1 MSVIPDNDIKL
12 NLQLND
18 DGSITAN
25 WIILPGM
32 VKQQVEFGEDG
43 KSYLLEV
50 NTDWKGDSYTTKPN
64 QPVGYYRVIIRQTGE
79 HTQLGGDMKKI
90 LIPYDFYDNKPLDV
104 PQNIKITAEPTRIG
118 VSFSAVA
125 RAKSYDIL
133 FDNKDY
139 NVTTLSKTFTGLT
152 PKTTHTIAVRARG
165 SKQTSPYSATQTVKT
180 LPIPPA
186 VPLGVKKKATETSAT
201 ISWNKVS
208 GAVSYDVLFNGKT
221 YSTTANS
228 KEITGL
234 TAGISYSF
242 QVRAR
247 NADVAGAYTD
257 QMTVATPPKPPTSVT
272 ATSTGDSVTVSWNKV
287 AGAAGYLIRLNGD
300 EVYGLENVTST
311 TYDGLKPKTA
321 YTYQVASRSLDG
333 VGSYSAAKT
342 IKTLAKIPDIPGN
355 ILGETTENSVTVKW
369 DAVSDA
375 TGYDIQFN
383 GSTYGTIAPSRTF
396 TGLRENT
403 EYAYKVRSKNADG
416 VSEYG
421 PEKKVRTTP
430 TAPANPTASS
440 DESSVTVSWAP
451 VTGASSYDLEIDGKV
466 YNVKG
471 TSYKVTGLKPNTSYS
486 YRIRANNA
494 DGSSSYSRAK
504 TLKTTSMPPETVKET
519 RSQTSITLKWDSV
532 SGASNYDLLFNG
544 TTYRVTGTSK
554 TISGLTANTS
564 YNYQIRVNSTDG
576 SSSYSPV
583 KTVKTLPNAPAA
595 YPTVKA
601 VAAADAVTLTWNA
614 VPGATEYEL
623 YFDGKTYTV
632 TGTSHRV
639 TGLQDDTSYRYRIR
653 SVNEG
658 GYSSYSSYM
667 TVKTLLK
674 APDVPT
680 DIRLSASSTSVTV
693 SWKYTLKVKSYD
705 LLFNGTV
712 YNTTGTSKTV
722 SGLRPETT
730 YTCKVRAKNDA
741 GTSAYSPAY
750 SVKTLMA
757 PPEMPANVQATAG
770 TDSVTVSWGSVSRA
784 TGYRLRFQGE
794 TYSVTNTS
802 KTMTGLTP
810 DTDYEYSVCAY
821 NDGGNSAYSA
831 KKTITTIAV
840 GPAVPGNVTAQAG
853 FNSVI
858 VSFPPVAG
866 ATDYDITFDGTVYHV
881 SGTDPMAAGRICKVF
896 SGLQPNTE
904 HTYSARANNAEG
916 SSRYSSPGTIRTDIG
931 KKSGLADRASDSA
944 YTDGRI
950 SYTGNDPVN
959 AMTGAFLWSCTCL
972 EDYGKDKLHFTIMY
986 DSDRDA
992 FAAMLGAGW
1001 THELNYLLYMDGE
1014 YAYFSTP
1021 HGAVI
1026 PFLKETDASFR
1037 AVDGVGAAY
1046 TMEQREDASYAVIKR
1061 DGTEYVFDS
1070 DLVLGRIVENGLVK
1084 YRFEKNQTGQITR
1097 ISGRHGSSLTLNYAG
1112 GNLAGVADALGNTVS
1127 FTYQAGR
1134 LAAVNNPA
1142 GKSMSFAYE
1151 AGRLSSIADFAGQVY
1166 LTNTYDVYGRVIRQ
1180 NTADRGESTVDY
1192 DEENRKTVFTD
1203 ETGNCISYLY
1213 DADGHVTDVELAGAG
1228 IHNSY
1233 DEYGRLT
1240 EQTDALGNSTKMSYD
1255 VCGRMDCVTYPDGT
1269 REQVFYNDRNL
1280 PVRVVNRDG
1289 TESRYEYDGNNNLTG
1304 VQDERGN
1311 SGVYTYDEEDN
1322 LITWTDREGHVW
1334 SYAYDGAGH
1343 LKEAQ
1348 DPNGNTS
1355 LYVHD
1360 AIGRLVSYTSP
1371 EGRTVSYQY
1380 SAAGDLLKMVDADG
1394 EVLFNYDE
1402 NGNRTGITDRRG
1414 NSRRLEYN
1422 GMGQLS
1428 LVTDFM
1434 GNAYQFA
1441 YDAHGRLAGEKNPLD
1456 GEVAYTYDSRG
1467 NAAARTDGNG
1477 NVTAYAYDAADRLT
1491 QITDAAGGSMRYAY
1505 DAMGRVK
1512 TVTDPLG
1519 RQTAYA
1525 YDAQGRVI
1533 SITDALGHSVSNTYD
1548 QAGNLLTRTDEDGNV
1563 TAYTYDGEN
1572 RLLTETSAA
1581 GTTRY
1586 TYDNLGRIIA
1596 VESPDGTVQEAA
1608 YDADGNLT
1616 EANDPENNRTACV
1629 YDEAGH
1635 LTEVTAPDGG
1645 KTLYQYDANGN
1656 CTKITDAEGNSRN
1669 YVFDANNRITAV
1681 TDALGQTT
1689 ACEYDAA
1696 GRMTAVT
1703 DARGGRSTLTYD
1715 ANGNLLTE
1723 TDPMGGTRS
1732 YTYDSLNRMI
1742 RSVDEEGHTK
1752 SCAYDA
1758 AGNMISFTD
1767 ANDNNWSYDYD
1778 ALNRMTGV
1786 TDQNGDSLTLEYTD
1800 TGKIAKVTDKEG
1812 AQTTYQYDAMGRL
1825 LKMTD
1830 ASGHSLEFTY
1840 DSMGRVLTQTDAG
1853 GNVTAYTYSPAG
1865 NLASRQDPEGNTVTY
1880 TYNAAGQVTK
1890 VTDALG
1896 GEMTYTRDAL
1906 GQVTAVTNPAGE
1918 SVTFTYTPNGQI
1930 GTVTDACGNVTAY
1943 AYDACGNLV
1952 QVTDPLGNITS
1963 YEYDAMNRQ
1972 IKECI
1977 SADGETTC
1985 ATIYQYDKRGCMI
1998 RMINP
2003 VEEERSYTY
2012 DGNANLIGVTDEDGN
2027 VTTVTYDLNNQPLQM
2042 TYHDGRQAAFRYNKR
2057 GELVEMQDWN
2067 GVMTMER
2074 DVLGRLTGVTD
2085 HNGRTIGYTYDPAG
2099 NRTAIRYPDES
2110 VVNYTYDGN
2119 HRLIGVTDA
2128 EGRGTQY
2135 AYDAAGNLLSMTQP
2149 GSKASYRYRA
2159 DGMPSM
2165 AKYQTDDGA
2174 VMDVDFAYDP
2184 MGRLLGLRR
2193 QSGVDAP
2200 IYNTVY
2206 TYDPAG
2212 RLLSGTEGT
2221 RRETYS
2227 YDALGNRTAWKV
2239 NNTGKAAYTYDAM
2252 NRLTAM
2258 VQDGTAYSYT
2268 YDKRGNL
2275 TEERQG
2281 DVPIRQYIYDTAN
2294 RMVTGRNLLT
2304 GAQTDYTYNAL
2315 NMRIANTIT
2324 LPGTEAPQI
2333 KTTAYVPDFLS
2344 ATNNDL
2350 MAYHDGGSVT
2360 KAVYGRTYE
2369 RLGHTTAA
2377 GPLYEMPDLW
2387 GSPLY
2392 TADAQG
2398 NATWRA
2404 GHDTWGRVETQSS
2417 PETDTDIRFTNYTYD
2432 PVIGKY
2438 FAQARFYDSAQGR
2451 MLSPDPVKRNINP
2464 YPYCDN
2470 DPVNYNDPTGEI
2482 ANILVGAGLGGF
2494 FGGAAGFIGN
2504 AASQLMEGGKFNWR
2518 RAAGAAANG
2527 AVVGAA
2533 KGALVGSG
2541 VGVLGAFATDFAAGT
2556 IGNALEQRITR
2567 GRVDLGES
2575 LLSGAGNALSE
2586 VLYGTGPI
2594 DSLKDAFIRGARTGA
2609 LMSGLENIA
2618 DTVGPYGVAGSRL
2631 FGKTPNEAMIPE
2643 VTKTGRD
2650 PKGMCGAS
2658 DPFDLSS
2665 GLGNG
2670 RGYRSGRAHGG
2681 AGRSQ
2686 TGAGGFSVG
2695 GFVKDVLTGAVVG
2708 GLGSAGFY
2716 GAGQAVEKLRGSVA
2730 GRGKLNEDVFIRYMP
2745 DGKQVTDFN
2754 YLPGKAGIAIPRRLS
2769 VEEMIY
2775 LTQEYGI
2782 EFAQVYQR
2790 GTGLNGRGGR
2800 YFIYSGDVRSVN
2812 VPVNKDIIIINHTH
2826 PSGTAYPS
2834 SKDKKLLLLLEQKGS
2849 PQRTSE
2855 IIPIGN
2861 TKTIRFGKEGIKIRK
2876 E

>member
-1 MSVIPDNDIKL
+1 MAVLPDNNIYLK
-12 NLQLND
+12 LQLND

-50 NTDWKGDSYTTKPN
+50 SNDWKGDSYTTKPN

-104 PQNIKITAEPTRIG
+104 PQNVKITAESTRII
-118 VSFSAVA
+118 VNFSAVA

-133 FDNKDY
+133 FDNKVY

-152 PKTTHTIAVRARG
+152 PKTSHTIAVRARG
-165 SKQTSPYSATQTVKT
+165 GKQTSPYSATQTVKT
-180 LPIPPA
+180 PPVAPA
-186 VPLGVKKKATETSAT
+186 VPMGIKKKATETSAT

-208 GAVSYDVLFNGKT
+208 GAVGYDVLFNGKT

-234 TAGISYSF
+234 TAGRSYTF

-247 NADVAGAYTD
+247 NADVAGAYTE
-257 QMTVATPPKPPTSVT
+257 QITVATPPKAPTSVT
-272 ATSTGDSVTVSWNKV
+272 ATSTGDSITVSWNKV
-287 AGAAGYLIRLNGD
+287 AGAIGYLIRLNDD
-300 EVYGLENVTST
+300 EVYGLENTTST
-311 TYDGLKPKTA
+311 TYGGLKPKTA

-342 IKTLAKIPDIPGN
+342 IQTLAQIPKAPLDSGIQGQ
-355 ILGETTENSVTVKW
+355 TTENSVTIKW
-369 DAVSDA
+369 DAVSGA

-383 GSTYGTIAPSRTF
+383 GSTYGTTSPSRTF
-396 TGLRENT
+396 TGLKDNT
-403 EYAYKVRSKNADG
+403 EYAYRIRSKNADG

-430 TAPANPTASS
+430 KAPTNPIASS
-440 DESSVTVSWAP
+440 DEESVTVSWAS
-451 VTGASSYDLEIDGKV
+451 VAGAISYDLEIDGKV
-466 YNVKG
+466 YRVNG
-471 TSYKVTGLKPNTSYS
+471 TSHRVTGLKPNTSYS

-519 RSQTSITLKWDSV
+519 RSQTAITLKWDMV

-544 TTYRVTGTSK
+544 TTYRVTGTSR

-564 YNYQIRVNSTDG
+564 YNYQIRVNTTDG

-583 KTVKTLPNAPAA
+583 KTVKTLPYAPTT
-595 YPTVKA
+595 YPTVK
-601 VAAADAVTLTWNA
+601 VTAAADAVTLTWNA

-632 TGTSHRV
+632 TGTSHKV
-639 TGLQDDTSYRYRIR
+639 TGLKDDTSYRYQIR

-658 GYSSYSSYM
+658 GRSSYSPSK

-680 DIRLSASSTSVTV
+680 DIRFSAGSTSVTV
-693 SWKYTLKVKSYD
+693 SWKYMSKVKSYD

-730 YTCKVRAKNDA
+730 YTCQVRAKNDA
-741 GTSAYSPAY
+741 GTSAYSSVY
-750 SVKTLMA
+750 SVKTTMA
-757 PPEMPANVQATAG
+757 PPEMPKNVQATAT

-784 TGYRLRFQGE
+784 TGYRLRFNGATQ
-794 TYSVTNTS
+794 SVTGTS
-802 KTMTGLTP
+802 KTVTGLEP

-821 NDGGNSAYSA
+821 NAGGNSAYTA
-831 KKTITTIAV
+831 RKTVTTVAV
-840 GPAVPGNVTAQAG
+840 GPAVPSDVTTRTG

-858 VSFPPVAG
+858 VSFPPVVDA
-866 ATDYDITFDGTVYHV
+866 ADYDITFDGTAHHV
-881 SGTDPMAAGRICKVF
+881 SGTESTAAGRICKVF

-904 HTYSARANNAEG
+904 HTYCARANNAEG
-916 SSRYSSPGTIRTDIG
+916 SSRYSAQGNVRTDIS
-931 KKSGLADRASDSA
+931 KKNGLADRASDNA

-959 AMTGAFLWSCTCL
+959 ALTGAFLWSYTCL
-972 EDYGKDKLHFTIMY
+972 EDYGKDKLHLTLMY

-992 FAAMLGAGW
+992 FDTALGAGW
-1001 THELNYLLYMDGE
+1001 THELNYLLYMDAE

-1021 HGAVI
+1021 YGAVI
-1026 PFLKETDASFR
+1026 PFLKEEDASFR
-1037 AVDGVGAAY
+1037 AADGAGTIYA
-1046 TMEQREDASYAVIKR
+1046 MEQREDASYVVRKQ

-1070 DLVLGRIVENGLVK
+1070 ALVLAQIVENGLVK
-1084 YRFEKNQTGQITR
+1084 YRFEKNQTGQITQ
-1097 ISGRHGSSLTLNYAG
+1097 IKGRHGSSLTLSYTG
-1112 GNLAGVADALGNTVS
+1112 GHLSEAADSQGNTAA
-1127 FTYQAGR
+1127 FTYQGGR
-1134 LAAVNNPA
+1134 LTAVGNPA
-1142 GKSMSFAYE
+1142 GKTISLAYE
-1151 AGRLSSIADFAGQVY
+1151 EGLLSTIADFTGQVY

-1180 NTADRGESTVDY
+1180 DTAGRGESTVTY
-1192 DEENRKTVFTD
+1192 DRENRKTVFTD
-1203 ETGNCISYLY
+1203 EAGNSTTYLY
-1213 DADGHVTDVELAGAG
+1213 DTDGRVTDVELAGAG

-1233 DEYGRLT
+1233 DEDGRLT

-1255 VCGRMDCVTYPDGT
+1255 ACGRMNCVTYPDGT
-1269 REQVFYNDRNL
+1269 KEQVSYNDRGL
-1280 PVRVVNRDG
+1280 PVRIVNRDG
-1289 TESRYEYDGNNNLTG
+1289 TESRYVYDDRNNLIS

-1311 SGVYTYDEEDN
+1311 SGTYTYDEEDN
-1322 LITWTDREGHVW
+1322 LLTWTDRTGNVW
-1334 SYAYDGAGH
+1334 SYVYDEAGH
-1343 LKEAQ
+1343 LKEAG
-1348 DPNGNTS
+1348 DPAGNVS
-1355 LYVHD
+1355 RYVHD
-1360 AIGRLVSYTSP
+1360 AIGRLVTYTSP
-1371 EGRTVSYQY
+1371 TGKTVSYQY
-1380 SAAGDLLKMVDADG
+1380 STAGDLLKIVDADG
-1394 EVLFNYDE
+1394 EVLFSYDE

-1414 NSRRLEYN
+1414 NSQRMEYN

-1428 LVTDFM
+1428 LVTDFA
-1434 GNAYQFA
+1434 GNSYQFV
-1441 YDAHGRLAGEKNPLD
+1441 YDERGYLVGEKNPMD
-1456 GEVAYTYDSRG
+1456 EEVAYTYDVRG
-1467 NAAARTDGNG
+1467 NTTTRTDGNG
-1477 NVTAYAYDAADRLT
+1477 NVTAYAYDAADQLT
-1491 QITDAAGGSMRYAY
+1491 RVTDAAGGILQYTY

-1512 TVTDPLG
+1512 AVTDPLE
-1519 RQTAYA
+1519 RQTTYT

-1533 SITDALGHSVSNTYD
+1533 SVTDALGNSVSFTYD

-1563 TAYTYDGEN
+1563 TTYTYDEEN
-1572 RLLTETSAA
+1572 RLITETTAA
-1581 GTTRY
+1581 GSTRY
-1586 TYDNLGRIIA
+1586 TYDGTGQVIA
-1596 VESPDGTVQEAA
+1596 VEAPDESVQEAV

-1616 EANDPENNRTACV
+1616 EVTDPENNRTVCV
-1629 YDEAGH
+1629 YNEAGH
-1635 LTEVTAPDGG
+1635 LAEVTSPDGG

-1656 CTKITDAEGNSRN
+1656 CTKITDAEGNSRS
-1669 YVFDANNRITAV
+1669 YVFDENNRLTAV

-1689 ACEYDAA
+1689 TCEYDAA

-1703 DARGGRSTLTYD
+1703 DARGGRSTLVYD
-1715 ANGNLLTE
+1715 ANGNLVSE
-1723 TDPMGGTRS
+1723 TDPLGGVKS
-1732 YTYDSLNRMI
+1732 YTYDSLNRI
-1742 RSVDEEGHTK
+1742 IKSVDEEGHVK

-1767 ANDNNWSYDYD
+1767 ANGNNWSYDYD

-1786 TDQNGDSLTLEYTD
+1786 TDQNGDSLTLAYTN
-1800 TGKIAKVTDKEG
+1800 TGKVSKVTDKEG
-1812 AQTTYQYDAMGRL
+1812 AQTTYQYDDMGRL

-1830 ASGHSLEFTY
+1830 ASEHSLAFTY
-1840 DSMGRVLTQTDAG
+1840 DSMGRVLTQTDAA
-1853 GNVTAYTYSPAG
+1853 GNVTVYTYSPAG
-1865 NLASRQDPEGNTVTY
+1865 NLTGRKDPEGNTVTY

-1896 GEMTYTRDAL
+1896 GDMTYTRDAL
-1906 GQVTAVTNPAGE
+1906 GQVTKVTNPEGD
-1918 SVTFTYTPNGQI
+1918 SITFTYTPNGQI
-1930 GTVTDACGNVTAY
+1930 GTVTDACGNVTTY

-1952 QVTDPLGNITS
+1952 QVTDPLGNIIV

-1972 IKECI
+1972 IKECV
-1977 SADGETTC
+1977 SEDGEVSH

-2012 DGNANLIGVTDEDGN
+2012 DGNGNPVGITNEDGN
-2027 VTTVTYDLNNQPLQM
+2027 ITTVTYDLNDQPLQM

-2085 HNGRTIGYTYDPAG
+2085 HDGRTVGYTYDSVG

-2119 HRLIGVTDA
+2119 HRLTGVTDA

-2135 AYDAAGNLLSMTQP
+2135 TYDAAGNLLSMVQP
-2149 GSKASYRYRA
+2149 GSKAIYRYRP

-2165 AKYQTDDGA
+2165 AKYMADDGA
-2174 VMDVDFAYDP
+2174 VMDVDFAYDS
-2184 MGRLLGLRR
+2184 MGRMLGLRR

-2200 IYNTVY
+2200 VYNTVY

-2212 RLLSGTEGT
+2212 RLLSCTEGT
-2221 RRETYS
+2221 TRESYS
-2227 YDALGNRTAWKV
+2227 YDPLGNRTAWTV
-2239 NNTGKAAYTYDAM
+2239 NNDGKAAYTYDAM
-2252 NRLTAM
+2252 NRLVSM
-2258 VQDGTAYSYT
+2258 EQDGAAYSYT

-2281 DVPIRQYIYDTAN
+2281 DALIRQYVYDTAN
-2294 RMVTGRNLLT
+2294 RMATGKNLLT

-2315 NMRIANTIT
+2315 NMRIAHTVT
-2324 LPGTEAPQI
+2324 LPGTEAPQV
-2333 KTTAYVPDFLS
+2333 KTTAYVPDFLGG
-2344 ATNNDL
+2344 TNNEL
-2350 MAYHDGGSVT
+2350 MAYHDGGGIT

-2369 RLGHTTAA
+2369 RLGYTTVA
-2377 GPLYEMPDLW
+2377 GHMYEMPDLW

-2398 NATWRA
+2398 NTDWRT
-2404 GHDTWGRVETQSS
+2404 GHDAWGRVETQPS
-2417 PETDTDIRFTNYTYD
+2417 PEAATDIRFANYIYD

-2451 MLSPDPVKRNINP
+2451 MLAPDPVKRSINP

-2494 FGGAAGFIGN
+2494 FGGAAGF
-2504 AASQLMEGGKFNWR
+2504 L
-2518 RAAGAAANG
+2518 
-2527 AVVGAA
+2527 
-2533 KGALVGSG
+2533 
-2541 VGVLGAFATDFAAGT
+2541 
-2556 IGNALEQRITR
+2556 GNALEQGFSR
-2567 GRVDLGES
+2567 GRVDIGES

-2586 VLYGTGPI
+2586 VLYGTGE
-2594 DSLKDAFIRGARTGA
+2594 LKGAKDAFLRGARTGA
-2609 LMSGLENIA
+2609 VMSGLENIT
-2618 DTVGPYGVAGSRL
+2618 DHVGSYGVAGERI
-2631 FGKTPNEAMIPE
+2631 FGKKADRAVKPANA
-2643 VTKTGRD
+2643 GRD
-2650 PKGMCGAS
+2650 PKGMCGAA

-2670 RGYRSGRAHGG
+2670 RGYRSG
-2681 AGRSQ
+2681 AGHDSG
-2686 TGAGGFSVG
+2686 TGGFSLG
-2695 GFVKDVLTGAVVG
+2695 GFVRDVLTGAVTG

-2716 GAGQAVEKLRGSVA
+2716 GAGKAVDALRGSVA
-2730 GRGKLNEDVFIRYMP
+2730 GHGNNTNILDDSNMMFRKGKDASYVEPMPKRQLQRIVKAFRRQGGIIQMNDATDAYLLSKNAEGVTLNENTILLRQKPGRASVFEELIHATQFRQGMNDASITSRIQNEIAAQKMLLRNSEAYKLTP
-2745 DGKQVTDFN
+2745 VEVKQ
-2754 YLPGKAGIAIPRRLS
+2754 
-2769 VEEMIY
+2769 
-2775 LTQEYGI
+2775 TQSALVSYIKELEKI
-2782 EFAQVYQR
+2782 
-2790 GTGLNGRGGR
+2790 TG
-2800 YFIYSGDVRSVN
+2800 
-2812 VPVNKDIIIINHTH
+2812 
-2826 PSGTAYPS
+2826 
-2834 SKDKKLLLLLEQKGS
+2834 
-2849 PQRTSE
+2849 
-2855 IIPIGN
+2855 GN
-2861 TKTIRFGKEGIKIRK
+2861 
-2876 E
+2876 

>member
-1 MSVIPDNDIKL
+1 MSVIPNNDIKL
-12 NLQLND
+12 NLTLND

-25 WIILPGM
+25 WIILPG
-32 VKQQVEFGEDG
+32 VEKQKVYVTTVGLSYAVERND
-43 KSYLLEV
+43 
-50 NTDWKGDSYTTKPN
+50 DWHGDSYTTMANLPAGKQYDVLVTEIGGN
-64 QPVGYYRVIIRQTGE
+64 IKI
-79 HTQLGGDMKKI
+79 GGDAKRI

-104 PQNIKITAEPTRIG
+104 PQNVKITAESTRII
-118 VSFSAVA
+118 VNFSAVA
-125 RAKSYDIL
+125 RARSYDIL
-133 FDNKDY
+133 FDNKVY

-152 PKTTHTIAVRARG
+152 PKTSHTIAVRARG
-165 SKQTSPYSATQTVKT
+165 AKQTSPYSATQTVKT
-180 LPIPPA
+180 PPVAPAIPM
-186 VPLGVKKKATETSAT
+186 GIKKKATETSAT

-208 GAVSYDVLFNGKT
+208 GAVGYDVLFNGKT

-234 TAGISYSF
+234 TAGRSYTF

-257 QMTVATPPKPPTSVT
+257 QITVATPPKAPASVT
-272 ATSTGDSVTVSWNKV
+272 ASSTGDSVTVSWNKV
-287 AGAAGYLIRLNGD
+287 TGAIGYLIRLNDD
-300 EVYGLENVTST
+300 EVYGLENTTST
-311 TYDGLKPKTA
+311 TYGGLKPKTT

-342 IKTLAKIPDIPGN
+342 IKTLAKMPDIPN
-355 ILGETTENSVTVKW
+355 NMLGETTENTVTVKW

-383 GSTYGTIAPSRTF
+383 GSTYGTTAPSRTF

-403 EYAYKVRSKNADG
+403 EYAYRVRSKNADG

-430 TAPANPTASS
+430 KAPTNPIASS
-440 DESSVTVSWAP
+440 DEESVTVSWAS
-451 VTGASSYDLEIDGKV
+451 VAGATSYDLEIDGKV
-466 YNVKG
+466 YRVNG
-471 TSYKVTGLKPNTSYS
+471 TSHRVTGLKPNTSYS

-504 TLKTTSMPPETVKET
+504 TLRTTSMPPETVKET
-519 RSQTSITLKWDSV
+519 RSQTTITLKWDMV

-564 YNYQIRVNSTDG
+564 YNYQIRVNTTDG

-583 KTVKTLPNAPAA
+583 KTVKTLPYAPAT
-595 YPTVKA
+595 YPTAKA
-601 VAAADAVTLTWNA
+601 TAAADAVTLTWNA

-632 TGTSHRV
+632 TGTSHKV
-639 TGLQDDTSYRYRIR
+639 TGLKDDTSYRYQIR

-658 GYSSYSSYM
+658 GRSSYSPYM

-680 DIRLSASSTSVTV
+680 DISFRADSTSVTV
-693 SWKYTLKVKSYD
+693 SWKYMSKVKSYD

-730 YTCKVRAKNDA
+730 YKCQVRAKNDA
-741 GTSAYSPAY
+741 GTSAYSPVY
-750 SVKTLMA
+750 SVKTTMA
-757 PPEMPANVQATAG
+757 PPEKPANVQATAT

-784 TGYRLRFQGE
+784 DGYRLRFNGATQ
-794 TYSVTNTS
+794 SVTGTS
-802 KTMTGLTP
+802 KTVTGLEP

-821 NDGGNSAYSA
+821 NAGGNSAYTA
-831 KKTITTIAV
+831 RKTITTVAV
-840 GPAVPGNVTAQAG
+840 GPAVPSDVTAQTG

-858 VSFPPVAG
+858 VSFPPVAD
-866 ATDYDITFDGTVYHV
+866 AADYDITFDGTVYHV
-881 SGTDPMAAGRICKVF
+881 SGEDPVAAGRICKVF
-896 SGLQPNTE
+896 SGLRPNTE
-904 HTYSARANNAEG
+904 HTYRARANNAEG
-916 SSRYSSPGTIRTDIG
+916 SSRYSAPGSVRTDIS
-931 KKSGLADRASDSA
+931 KKNGLADRASESA

-959 AMTGAFLWSCTCL
+959 ALTGAFLWSYTCL
-972 EDYGKDKLHFTIMY
+972 EDYGKDKLHLTLMY

-992 FAAMLGAGW
+992 FDTALGAGW
-1001 THELNYLLYMDGE
+1001 THELNYLLYMDAE

-1021 HGAVI
+1021 YGAVI
-1026 PFLKETDASFR
+1026 PFLKEEDASFR
-1037 AVDGVGAAY
+1037 AADGAGTIYA
-1046 TMEQREDASYAVIKR
+1046 MEQREDASYVVGKQ

-1070 DLVLGRIVENGLVK
+1070 DLVLAQIVENGLVK
-1084 YRFEKNQTGQITR
+1084 YRFEKNQTGQITQ
-1097 ISGRHGSSLTLNYAG
+1097 IKGRHGSSLTLSYTG
-1112 GNLAGVADALGNTVS
+1112 GHLSEATDSHGNTAA
-1127 FTYQAGR
+1127 FTYREGHLTAIG
-1134 LAAVNNPA
+1134 NSA
-1142 GKSMSFAYE
+1142 GKSISFVYE
-1151 AGRLSSIADFAGQVY
+1151 AGLLSTIADFAGQVY
-1166 LTNTYDVYGRVIRQ
+1166 LTNTYDAYGRVVRQ
-1180 NTADRGESTVDY
+1180 NTAGRGESAVTY
-1192 DEENRKTVFTD
+1192 DWENKKTVFID
-1203 ETGNCISYLY
+1203 ETGNSTTYLY
-1213 DADGHVTDVELAGAG
+1213 DVNGRITDVELAGAG
-1228 IHNSY
+1228 IHNGY
-1233 DEYGRLT
+1233 DENGRLT

-1255 VCGRMDCVTYPDGT
+1255 ACGRMNCVTYPDGT
-1269 REQVFYNDRNL
+1269 KEQVSYNDRGL
-1280 PVRVVNRDG
+1280 PVRIVNRDG
-1289 TESRYEYDGNNNLTG
+1289 TESRYTYDDRNNLIS

-1311 SGVYTYDEEDN
+1311 SGSYTYDEEDN
-1322 LITWTDREGHVW
+1322 LITWTDRIGNVW
-1334 SYAYDGAGH
+1334 SYAYDEAGH
-1343 LKEAQ
+1343 LKEAG
-1348 DPNGNTS
+1348 DPAGNVS
-1355 LYVHD
+1355 RYVHD

-1371 EGRTVSYQY
+1371 AGKTVSYQY
-1380 SAAGDLLKMVDADG
+1380 SAAGDLLKIADADG
-1394 EVLFNYDE
+1394 EVLFSYDE

-1414 NSRRLEYN
+1414 NSQRMEYN

-1428 LVTDFM
+1428 LVTDFV
-1434 GNAYQFA
+1434 GNAYQFV
-1441 YDAHGRLAGEKNPLD
+1441 YDERGYLVGEKNPMD
-1456 GEVAYTYDSRG
+1456 EEVAYTYDVRG
-1467 NAAARTDGNG
+1467 NTTTRTDGNG

-1491 QITDAAGGSMRYAY
+1491 RVTDAAGGILQYVY
-1505 DAMGRVK
+1505 DTMGHVK
-1512 TVTDPLG
+1512 TVTDPLE
-1519 RQTAYA
+1519 RQTTYT

-1533 SITDALGHSVSNTYD
+1533 SVTDALGNSVSFTYD

-1563 TAYTYDGEN
+1563 TTYTYDEEN
-1572 RLLTETSAA
+1572 RLLTETTAA
-1581 GTTRY
+1581 GITRY
-1586 TYDNLGRIIA
+1586 TYDGTGQVIA
-1596 VESPDGTVQEAA
+1596 VEAPDESVQEAV

-1616 EANDPENNRTACV
+1616 EVTDPENNRTVCV
-1629 YDEAGH
+1629 YNEAGH
-1635 LTEVTAPDGG
+1635 MTEVTSPDGG

-1656 CTKITDAEGNSRN
+1656 CTKITDAEGNSRSF
-1669 YVFDANNRITAV
+1669 VFDANNRLTAV

-1689 ACEYDAA
+1689 TCEYDAA

-1703 DARGGRSTLTYD
+1703 DARGGRSTLCYD
-1715 ANGNLLTE
+1715 ANGNLVSE
-1723 TDPMGGTRS
+1723 TDPLGGVKS
-1732 YTYDSLNRMI
+1732 YTYDSLNRI
-1742 RSVDEEGHTK
+1742 IKSVDEEGHVK
-1752 SCAYDA
+1752 SCGYDA

-1767 ANDNNWSYDYD
+1767 ANGNNWSYDYD

-1786 TDQNGDSLTLEYTD
+1786 TDQNGDSLTLAYTN
-1800 TGKIAKVTDKEG
+1800 TGKVSKVTDKEG
-1812 AQTTYQYDAMGRL
+1812 AQTTYQYDDMGRL

-1830 ASGHSLEFTY
+1830 ASEHSLEFTY
-1840 DSMGRVLTQTDAG
+1840 DNMGRVLTQTDAA
-1853 GNVTAYTYSPAG
+1853 GNVTVYTYSPAG
-1865 NLASRQDPEGNTVTY
+1865 NLTGRKDPEGNTVTY

-1896 GEMTYTRDAL
+1896 GDMTYTRDAL
-1906 GQVTAVTNPAGE
+1906 GQVTKVTNPEGD
-1918 SVTFTYTPNGQI
+1918 SITFTYTPNGQI
-1930 GTVTDACGNVTAY
+1930 GTVTDACGNVTTY

-1952 QVTDPLGNITS
+1952 RVTDPLGNITV

-1972 IKECI
+1972 IKECV
-1977 SADGETTC
+1977 SEDGEVSH
-1985 ATIYQYDKRGCMI
+1985 AAIYQYDKRGCMI

-2012 DGNANLIGVTDEDGN
+2012 DGNGNPVGITDEDGN
-2027 VTTVTYDLNNQPLQM
+2027 VTTVTYDLNDQPLQM

-2085 HNGRTIGYTYDPAG
+2085 HNGRTVGYTYDSAG

-2119 HRLIGVTDA
+2119 HRLTGVTDA

-2135 AYDAAGNLLSMTQP
+2135 TYDAAGNLLSMVQP
-2149 GSKASYRYRA
+2149 GSKATYRYRL

-2165 AKYQTDDGA
+2165 AKYMADDGA

-2184 MGRLLGLRR
+2184 MGRMLGLRR

-2200 IYNTVY
+2200 VYNTVY

-2212 RLLSGTEGT
+2212 RLLSCTEGT
-2221 RRETYS
+2221 TRESYS
-2227 YDALGNRTAWKV
+2227 YDPLGNRTAWSV
-2239 NNTGKAAYTYDAM
+2239 NNDGKAVYTYDAM
-2252 NRLTAM
+2252 NRLVSM
-2258 VQDGTAYSYT
+2258 EQDGAAYSYT

-2281 DVPIRQYIYDTAN
+2281 DALIRQYVYDTAN
-2294 RMVTGRNLLT
+2294 RMATGKNLLT

-2315 NMRIANTIT
+2315 NMRIAHTVT
-2324 LPGTEAPQI
+2324 LPGTEAPQV
-2333 KTTAYVPDFLS
+2333 KTTAYVPDFLGG
-2344 ATNNDL
+2344 TNNDL

-2369 RLGHTTAA
+2369 RLGYTTAA
-2377 GPLYEMPDLW
+2377 GHMYEMPDLW

-2398 NATWRA
+2398 NADWRT
-2404 GHDTWGRVETQSS
+2404 GHDAWGRVETQPS
-2417 PETDTDIRFTNYTYD
+2417 PEAATDIRFANYIYD

-2451 MLSPDPVKRNINP
+2451 MLSPDPVKRSINP

-2494 FGGAAGFIGN
+2494 FGGAAGFLGN
-2504 AASQLMEGGKFNWR
+2504 AASQLMDGGKFNWR
-2518 RAAGAAANG
+2518 KAAGAAANG

-2556 IGNALEQRITR
+2556 VGSALEQGISR
-2567 GRVDLGES
+2567 GCVDIGES

-2586 VLYGTGPI
+2586 VLYGTGE
-2594 DSLKDAFIRGARTGA
+2594 LKGVKDAFLRGARTGA
-2609 LMSGLENIA
+2609 VMSGLENL
-2618 DTVGPYGVAGSRL
+2618 TGHVGSYGVAGERI
-2631 FGKTPNEAMIPE
+2631 FGKKADRAVIP
-2643 VTKTGRD
+2643 TNAGRD

-2658 DPFDLSS
+2658 DPFDLFG
-2665 GLGNG
+2665 GLGSG
-2670 RGYRSGRAHGG
+2670 RGYRSG
-2681 AGRSQ
+2681 AGHDSG
-2686 TGAGGFSVG
+2686 TGGFSLG
-2695 GFVKDVLTGAVVG
+2695 GFVRDVLTGAVAG

-2716 GAGQAVEKLRGSVA
+2716 GAGKAVEVLRGSVA
-2730 GRGKLNEDVFIRYMP
+2730 GRRRKKLSVGDATFMDANDSFAKYISRREDVDVRGYYDVIAHGQTDGILITHNGQHMLVNHRTAARLIQQADGYKGQDIRLLSCNTGAAN
-2745 DGKQVTDFN
+2745 DGFAQNLANRLNVKVYAPTN
-2754 YLPGKAGIAIPRRLS
+2754 YLWA
-2769 VEEMIY
+2769 
-2775 LTQEYGI
+2775 T
-2782 EFAQVYQR
+2782 
-2790 GTGLNGRGGR
+2790 
-2800 YFIYSGDVRSVN
+2800 
-2812 VPVNKDIIIINHTH
+2812 
-2826 PSGTAYPS
+2826 PSGEYFVAGMNKFALPNR
-2834 SKDKKLLLLLEQKGS
+2834 KNIGKFKLFMPG
-2849 PQRTSE
+2849 
-2855 IIPIGN
+2855 GN
-2861 TKTIRFGKEGIKIRK
+2861 QNGM
-2876 E
+2876 